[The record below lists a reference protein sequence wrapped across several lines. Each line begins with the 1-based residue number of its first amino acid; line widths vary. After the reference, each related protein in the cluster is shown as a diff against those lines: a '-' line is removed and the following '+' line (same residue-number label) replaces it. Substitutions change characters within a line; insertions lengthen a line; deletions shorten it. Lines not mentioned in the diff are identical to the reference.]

1 MQQELYCRI
10 EFVAINKK
18 LALKVFND
26 EVELNIRAVH
36 GEVCAYVTGFF
47 ELPQC
52 VLHADLL
59 G

>member
-1 MQQELYCRI
+1 METLLRQRLQAE
-10 EFVAINKK
+10 
-18 LALKVFND
+18 LKVLND

-36 GEVCAYVTGFF
+36 SEVCAYVTGFF

-52 VLHADLL
+52 ALHADLL